1 MWKHVEAGDFASSS
15 TLLFTEWDF
24 RIWISDNSINETL
37 GYWDYACIKISSHY
51 KNSVFAIRSCDP

>member
-1 MWKHVEAGDFASSS
+1 MLDQIFGNLGDRSEVWKHVEAGDFASSS

-37 GYWDYACIKISSHY
+37 GY
-51 KNSVFAIRSCDP
+51 